1 MLRIVKKLVFSPI
14 VMVALYVA
22 AIGIKPAS
30 FFHWYQ
36 PMPPV
41 KSE

>member
-1 MLRIVKKLVFSPI
+1 MRLIKRLLYTPVILT
-14 VMVALYVA
+14 ALMIA

-30 FFHWYQ
+30 FFTVYQ

-41 KSE
+41 KK